1 VRGVRIALLAVALA
15 LGGCGADSKPGL
27 TSGQSQALVA
37 QLEAARASA
46 ATADVPGTK
55 AALVRFRR
63 SVARL
68 QRDGALSAATA
79 RLLRT
84 GAQRVLHRLVSDT
97 TPAAPATAVTQT
109 TPAPAP
115 QPPGRQKKKDKH
127 DKKHDKGKKH
137 GDEE

>member
-79 RLLRT
+79 RSLRT
-84 GAQRVLHRLVSDT
+84 GAQRVLHRVTSDAT
-97 TPAAPATAVTQT
+97 SPPAPTPTPPVTET
-109 TPAPAP
+109 TPAPVP
-115 QPPGRQKKKDKH
+115 LPPGQQKKKDKH
-127 DKKHDKGKKH
+127 HEKHGKKK
-137 GDEE
+137 